1 MGNAVGTP
9 SRLAASE
16 AVSDLQGVTYKDSL
30 GERRRQAAGG
40 TQTSPP
46 PGPQLTP

>member
-30 GERRRQAAGG
+30 GEQQAAAAAG
-40 TQTSPP
+40 
-46 PGPQLTP
+46 